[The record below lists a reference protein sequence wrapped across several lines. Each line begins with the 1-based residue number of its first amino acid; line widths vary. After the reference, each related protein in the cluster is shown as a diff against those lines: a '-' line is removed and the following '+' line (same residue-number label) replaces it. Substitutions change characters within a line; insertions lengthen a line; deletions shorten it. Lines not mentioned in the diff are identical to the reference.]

1 MPCKGIVLKKK
12 SERERAGAGDIRDV
26 IVKAI
31 PVTCRCRFQYE
42 TLAQWP
48 FFLCVPRPTGV
59 QIATTA
65 SLICRRSSV
74 GTSRGHGPTFTLH
87 RWRSCRWKP
96 ISQTTETLEDSIK
109 LRTINSFRKYLQSK
123 VKLFKKKWTINQLLL
138 SDSGMTD
145 GHSGRWIPHGWP
157 GSKSG
162 AANFYLSIDCPSSGH
177 FFATWPLPGRV
188 INQTTGSQRWLLWNI
203 FIRSFFCSELSADS
217 M

>member
-12 SERERAGAGDIRDV
+12 WDRERAGAGDIRDV

-48 FFLCVPRPTGV
+48 FFLCVPRPTRV

-96 ISQTTETLEDSIK
+96 ISQTTETPEDSIK
-109 LRTINSFRKYLQSK
+109 LRTINSFRKYLQSQ

-138 SDSGMTD
+138 STPEWRMDIPAVGFHTD
-145 GHSGRWIPHGWP
+145 GR
-157 GSKSG
+157 
-162 AANFYLSIDCPSSGH
+162 AASP
-177 FFATWPLPGRV
+177 APP
-188 INQTTGSQRWLLWNI
+188 I
-203 FIRSFFCSELSADS
+203 FIYRSIVHHRDISLLLGRYPAVS
-217 M
+217 